1 MNGVLICYVLSE
13 KGLSR
18 KTFAW
23 LELMI
28 FDESM
33 CSITNKANRDDIYTT
48 IVSLVVSLRGF
59 VVFMI
64 YFLSRNFMTTY
75 ITAITPAAAK

>member
-1 MNGVLICYVLSE
+1 MNGVLICYVLSG

-23 LELMI
+23 LELI

-33 CSITNKANRDDIYTT
+33 CSITNKAKRDDRYTT

-64 YFLSRNFMTTY
+64 YFRSRNFMTTY